1 MGGVEQ
7 SGRNRS
13 TNMRGRETE
22 GGRGWGKRGGGWGS
36 KSKFIVVTDL
46 AIAHVGV
53 GPAGVARAVIV
64 PTAALVLSTPWSTA
78 AFVDVTPTLATIV
91 ANVDAIWIV

>member
-13 TNMRGRETE
+13 TNMRGRETS
-22 GGRGWGKRGGGWGS
+22 GGGWGS

-46 AIAHVGV
+46 AIAHPVIVGTFV
-53 GPAGVARAVIV
+53 RVARAVTV
-64 PTAALVLSTPWSTA
+64 PTAALVLATPLSTA
-78 AFVDVTPTLATIV
+78 AFVDVTPTLATII